1 VRTEGRPNGQ
11 SSLALR
17 HRPLAPPAE
26 FVTPRPAQGGMDIS
40 RCKVLVIGPKRCGKT
55 RIADFLSNHTEAP
68 NFEVYKPTKGTRILE
83 FEQEVQSGKK
93 SFSAQVQLW
102 DCSGD
107 RQYEACWPAILRDV
121 QGVILVYDPTIKEQE
136 KDIELWYKSYTSR
149 LGLKD
154 AQIMCFAHQAQA
166 VGGKQYQSPRALDR
180 FRFLNTT
187 LDSEDSSNNMRQAFS
202 TFLGSVAAAALEKT
216 TADLDASL
224 QGL

>member
-1 VRTEGRPNGQ
+1 
-11 SSLALR
+11 
-17 HRPLAPPAE
+17 
-26 FVTPRPAQGGMDIS
+26 MDTA

-83 FEQEVQSGKK
+83 FEQVVQSGKK

>member
-1 VRTEGRPNGQ
+1 
-11 SSLALR
+11 
-17 HRPLAPPAE
+17 
-26 FVTPRPAQGGMDIS
+26 MDTA